1 MTTPNPLFPNA
12 APRVPP
18 PENDPSLPLRSQR
31 QEQAARL
38 KADGMSQV
46 DAWRA
51 TTKGGRC
58 TPTAATSAASK
69 LFSSPEIRARVDY
82 LRGQREQQARDK
94 ARAELGLQPVA
105 LPERQEQPATTT
117 TTTQRGPTR
126 RLDDDDE
133 PLTKAEAIRLLTRAA
148 RHGETPE
155 LVRAMAELRQTA
167 PELFGLDAQ
176 STARPD
182 PVAIVS
188 YVASFAGMQPHEI
201 VSQLGGWRFIADKLC
216 AAFRCT
222 LTELVDGLRHG
233 TTTPSVRAMSATDA
247 GEATQP
253 SA

>member
-176 STARPD
+176 SIARPD
-182 PVAIVS
+182 PVAIVT
-188 YVASFAGMQPHEI
+188 YVASFAGMQGHEI
-201 VSQLGGWRFIADKLC
+201 VAQLGGWRFIADKLC
-216 AAFRCT
+216 AAFRVT

-233 TTTPSVRAMSATDA
+233 TTTPSVQPTTARDA
-247 GEATQP
+247 AEATRP